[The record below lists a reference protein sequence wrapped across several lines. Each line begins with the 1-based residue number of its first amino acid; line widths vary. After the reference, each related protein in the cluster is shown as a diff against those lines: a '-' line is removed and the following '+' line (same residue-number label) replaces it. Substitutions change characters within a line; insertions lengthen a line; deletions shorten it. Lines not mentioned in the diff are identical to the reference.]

1 MSKILHIT
9 VLNPAIHTRIFYKI
23 ALSQHYLGFEVA
35 VAGQGNTT
43 QVHYNQGVKIF
54 PTLPFGRFS
63 WKRIW
68 RHFELFALA
77 WREKPNIITTHAA
90 ELIWVI
96 LLYKFLRPSVHLVYD
111 VHENYNFNI
120 RYSQPNPNIFHIIL
134 GDLVRRME
142 KFSVRFLDAVCYAE
156 ECYENILNVPLEK
169 KYFLRNKFT
178 FRAAEGKVFVPIP
191 TVPYMLYT
199 GTIDANRG
207 IWETLELW
215 KNINEIQPL
224 LLVVAGHTFSKNL
237 VEEIESFVTKSKIS
251 QQFVLYGGISYLEYS
266 NIVELIRHCW
276 FGTGFYNVERKNIAP
291 IIPTKIYEF
300 MAFSKPLI
308 FNENPHWNALNTR
321 WNFGIGVREGESIND
336 FWARLQAFPKEKQAV
351 ENYDWETEEAE
362 MKRMFAHIL
371 GFLRKSH
378 IFKQ

>member
-1 MSKILHIT
+1 MSKILHLT

-43 QVHYNQGVKIF
+43 QVHYNQGIKIF

-63 WKRIW
+63 WRRIW
-68 RHFELFALA
+68 RHVELLALA
-77 WREKPNIITTHAA
+77 WREKPDMITIHAS

-96 LLYKFLRPSVHLVYD
+96 LLYKLFRPSVHLIYD
-111 VHENYNFNI
+111 VHENYNYNI
-120 RYSQPNPNIFHIIL
+120 RYSLPNPNVFHVIL
-134 GDLVRRME
+134 GDWVRRME

-156 ECYENILNVPLEK
+156 ECYENILDVPSEK

-178 FRAAEGKVFVPIP
+178 FRAAEGKLTIEVPK
-191 TVPYMLYT
+191 VPYMLYT

-207 IWETLELW
+207 IWETLDLW
-215 KNINEIQPL
+215 QKINQTQPL
-224 LLVVAGHTFSKNL
+224 LLVVAGHSFSKAL
-237 VEEIESFVTKSKIS
+237 IIDIEDFVAKSNIAN
-251 QQFVLYGGISYLEYS
+251 QFILYGGISYLAYS

-300 MAFSKPLI
+300 MAFSKPLV
-308 FNENPHWNALNTR
+308 FNENPHWNALNQR
-321 WNFGIGVREGESIND
+321 WNFGIGLKPTETATD
-336 FWARLQAFPKEKQAV
+336 FLRLLANFPTEKQAPQ
-351 ENYDWETEEAE
+351 NYSWETEEKE
-362 MKRMFAHIL
+362 ITRMFQQVL
-371 GFLRKSH
+371 GK
-378 IFKQ
+378 

>member
-23 ALSQHYLGFEVA
+23 ALSQHYLGFDVT
-35 VAGQGNTT
+35 VAGQGKNA
-43 QVHYNQGVKIF
+43 QVHHYQGIKIV
-54 PTLPFGRFS
+54 PRLPFGRFS

-77 WREKPNIITTHAA
+77 WREKPDMITTHAA

-96 LLYKFLRPSVHLVYD
+96 LLYKLFRPAVHLVYD
-111 VHENYNFNI
+111 VHENYNYNI
-120 RYSQPNPNIFHIIL
+120 RYSHPNPNVFHVVL
-134 GDLVRRME
+134 SDLVRRME
-142 KFSVRFLDAVCYAE
+142 KFSVQFLDAVCYAE
-156 ECYENILNVPLEK
+156 ECYENILDVPSEK

-178 FRAAEGKVFVPIP
+178 FRAAEGTISVKIP

-215 KNINEIQPL
+215 QKINEIRPL
-224 LLVVAGHTFSKNL
+224 LLVVAGHTFSNSL
-237 VEEIESFVTKSKIS
+237 VEDIQAFVDKSNIS
-251 QQFVLYGGISYLEYS
+251 HQFILYGGISYLEYS
-266 NIVELIRHCW
+266 NIIELIRNCW
-276 FGTGFYNVERKNIAP
+276 FGTGFYKVERKNIAP

-308 FNENPHWNALNTR
+308 FNENPHWNTLNAR
-321 WNFGIGVREGESIND
+321 WNFGIGMTEQQNIAD
-336 FWARLQAFPKEKQAV
+336 FLKLLAVFPKEKQVV
-351 ENYDWETEEAE
+351 ENYSWETEEVE
-362 MKRMFAHIL
+362 MKRMFRNVFPQEIE
-371 GFLRKSH
+371 GR
-378 IFKQ
+378 